1 VDRHRTRR
9 GGVLRRRPDVIIYG
23 GGRRRLALS
32 SAVWFTTFSADPQ
45 GSYLTAGASA
55 SIFGLLGALVY
66 YGRRSGSR
74 YVHAQAVSWALF
86 AGVFGLI
93 LPHIDNFAHAGG
105 FLGGYLTGRIL
116 DPLKPERINHLGL
129 AVVCLV
135 LSILA
140 ILVSIVEALP
150 YVQYLQ

>member
-1 VDRHRTRR
+1 M
-9 GGVLRRRPDVIIYG
+9 
-23 GGRRRLALS
+23 
-32 SAVWFTTFSADPQ
+32 WFTTFSADPQ